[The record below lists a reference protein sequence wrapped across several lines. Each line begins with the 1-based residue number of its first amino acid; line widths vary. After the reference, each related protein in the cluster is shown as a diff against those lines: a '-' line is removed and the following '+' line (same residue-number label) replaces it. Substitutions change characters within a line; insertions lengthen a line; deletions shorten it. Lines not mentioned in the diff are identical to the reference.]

1 MLSPHWWNPKHV
13 GFGKKKTSV
22 SCIMHIKVICKVPR
36 IGGSNLIFGQNR
48 KSKASLGDWCK
59 TNKITCVKLEWPPK
73 SMVIIIWPYI
83 LCFRMHCS
91 NKTCVGS
98 GERSKANESHNF
110 FFNSK
115 KGVLRA
121 FLYKLF
127 GGKSN
132 MYVVF
137 FKKSLGERSNK
148 NSLILFHVSILTFE
162 TSPLFGRL

>member
-1 MLSPHWWNPKHV
+1 
-13 GFGKKKTSV
+13 
-22 SCIMHIKVICKVPR
+22 MHIKIICKVPR
-36 IGGSNLIFGQNR
+36 IGGYNLIFGENR
-48 KSKASLGDWCK
+48 KWKARLGDWCK
-59 TNKITCVKLEWPPK
+59 TNKITWVKLEWPPK

-83 LCFRMHCS
+83 LCFHMHCS
-91 NKTCVGS
+91 NKTCVGN
-98 GERSKANESHNF
+98 GKRSKANGSHNY

-137 FKKSLGERSNK
+137 LKKSLGERNNK
-148 NSLILFHVSILTFE
+148 NSLILFHVFILTFE
-162 TSPLFGRL
+162 TSPLFGWL